1 MKDLLYEISE
11 KINKM
16 DINAICIDTIF
27 SLDFK
32 FDHKEEYKRFI
43 PYEKAFWP
51 NERIVVTDED
61 ADYFLSIYD
70 DKLNIHLKL
79 FISYLIASC
88 YKRQANSQFS
98 VLCEEFIEMYF
109 KNLDN
114 KTNGLP
120 SRNLRLILNW
130 HLTLFPKND
139 YIPNKYIDN
148 IFSNKD
154 NVQSMHTFI
163 SLLDEEKINFHIKKR
178 DCNLY
183 IDLILRYKN
192 THDANLIYRA
202 LNSLL
207 NLYTSTEDKKIIK
220 KEICDYV
227 LDNLDGFDKHLAHKA
242 FNLVR
247 DYMGELKYDDSLF
260 ERIDAKL
267 EQINKSMLEGLT
279 STYIK
284 LPQKQMEEYKK
295 NCELIDN
302 YFNRTTNLDR
312 VMELLMHITPV
323 EIESIKKDI
332 HDEKGRISGF
342 VNKSILKDDGSLINY
357 KELNKKEYFSL
368 HGGRYI
374 NLNIQIKMNLYYR
387 AFLNSYKEKE
397 CYDEIKELFKNNKLL
412 CEENGDGDY
421 FRELVIKLF
430 EGEYDYAFDK
440 MIVLL
445 EKSLRYYFKTNG
457 LNIKKYNK
465 NEMIGLS
472 GFFNYD
478 ETNKFRDKLL
488 ETIDEDYYFTLT
500 WLLTDEYGMNYRG
513 NNFHGLSNVNISKT
527 TNAIY
532 TALLIIRLYLGFCNQ

>member
-1 MKDLLYEISE
+1 MRDLLYEISE

-16 DINAICIDTIF
+16 DINDICIDTIF
-27 SLDFK
+27 SLDFN

-43 PYEKAFWP
+43 PYEKAFWS

-70 DKLNIHLKL
+70 DKLNVHLKL

-114 KTNGLP
+114 ITNGLP
-120 SRNLRLILNW
+120 PSNLRLILNW
-130 HLTLFPKND
+130 YLTLFPKND

-148 IFSNKD
+148 ILANKD

-163 SLLDEEKINFHIKKR
+163 CLLDEQKLNFHIKKR
-178 DCNLY
+178 NCNHY
-183 IDLILRYKN
+183 IDLILHYKN
-192 THDANLIYRA
+192 THDANFIYRA

-207 NLYTSTEDKKIIK
+207 NVYTSTEDKKIIK

-227 LDNLDGFDKHLAHKA
+227 LNNLDGFDKYLAHKTL
-242 FNLVR
+242 NLVR
-247 DYMGELKYDDSLF
+247 DYMGELKYDDSFF
-260 ERIDAKL
+260 EKIDYKL
-267 EQINKSMLEGLT
+267 EEINKLMLDGLT
-279 STYIK
+279 STYVK
-284 LPQKQMEEYKK
+284 LPKEKMEEYKK

-302 YFNRTTNLDR
+302 YFGQITNLER
-312 VMELLMHITPV
+312 VIELLMRITPI

-332 HDEKGRISGF
+332 DDEKSSIFGF
-342 VNKSILKDDGSLINY
+342 VNKSILRDDGSLINY
-357 KELNKKEYFSL
+357 KKLDKKEKFSL

-374 NLNIQIKMNLYYR
+374 NLNINIKMDLYYR
-387 AFLNSYKEKE
+387 AFLNSYKEQE
-397 CYDEIKELFKNNKLL
+397 CYEEIKDLFRNNKLL
-412 CEENGDGDY
+412 SEDNGEGDY
-421 FRELVIKLF
+421 FRDLIIKLF
-430 EGEYDYAFDK
+430 EGEYDYVFDK
-440 MIVLL
+440 LIISL

-457 LNIKKYNK
+457 LNIKKYSR
-465 NEMIGLS
+465 NEMIGLT

-478 ETNKFRDKLL
+478 EANKFRDKLL

-532 TALLIIRLYLGFCNQ
+532 TALLIIRLYLGFSNQ